1 MMCYKDMTFCTAKDC
16 AKLDCLRNTRNKEF
30 FRPDDFWKDKIA
42 WSAFQSQCPDY
53 RKENADK

>member
-1 MMCYKDMTFCTAKDC
+1 MMCYKDMAFCTAKDC
-16 AKLDCLRNTRNKEF
+16 TKLDCLRNTRNKEF

-53 RKENADK
+53 RKENTDK